1 MNPTNKFYNL
11 VKCELDR
18 KDVMTEVNILYTR
31 VSDIKEF
38 EIETTIGKKEVKRVS
53 STKKKVPL

>member
-38 EIETTIGKKEVKRVS
+38 EIETTIGKK
-53 STKKKVPL
+53 